1 MEVMPE
7 IVNRRSVRSFTSQ
20 PLDKD
25 QLERILEAAR
35 LAPSAKNRQEWRFVV
50 IQKKETRQ
58 KVMEAAFNQEHVGQ
72 APAIVAVCTT
82 NIDYR
87 MPNGQLSYPI
97 DLTFASAHLVLQA
110 VHEGLGTC
118 CITTFDEQEVRE
130 LLTVPFS
137 MRVILLVLIG
147 HTDTVAEPTPRKSLK
162 QISSRDHW

>member
-7 IVNRRSVRSFTSQ
+7 ILARRSVRSFTSE
-20 PLDKD
+20 PIEKD
-25 QLERILEAAR
+25 QIERILEAAR

-58 KVMEAAFNQEHVGQ
+58 KVMEAAFNQEYVGQ

-97 DLTFASAHLVLQA
+97 DLAFASAQIVLQA

-118 CITTFDEQEVRE
+118 CITTFDEEEVRE

-137 MRVILLVLIG
+137 MRVILLILIG
-147 HTDTVAEPTPRKSLK
+147 HSDREPEQTPRKTLK